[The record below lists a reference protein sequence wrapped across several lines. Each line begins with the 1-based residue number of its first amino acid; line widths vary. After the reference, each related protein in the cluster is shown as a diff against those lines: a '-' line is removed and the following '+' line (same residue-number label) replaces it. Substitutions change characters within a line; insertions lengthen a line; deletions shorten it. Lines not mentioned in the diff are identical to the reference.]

1 MNDPFENA
9 LHFLNDVK
17 NNLSQDD
24 QLLLERLQKPQNLVK
39 GQIEVKMDDGSVKKF
54 NAYRS
59 QHNDALGPF
68 KGGIRFHQQVSES
81 EVKALSLW
89 MSLKCSIAGIPY
101 GGGKGGVEV
110 DPSQL
115 SQAELERLSR
125 AYITFIADHIGVDK
139 DVPAPDVNTDGQ
151 IMAWMLDEYEK
162 IVGHHEPGALTGKP
176 LEIGGSEGRTKAT
189 GYGGYLAL
197 NMLRDHLQEK
207 FPDNAGA
214 WYHKPRNEV
223 TIAVQGFGN
232 VGYYFALTAA
242 AEGYRVV
249 AVSDS
254 KGAIY
259 VKEGLDPEATL
270 KCKEENGTVVECYC
284 TNGVCRRDHSADTKI
299 TNDQL
304 LELDVDIL
312 VPSALEGVIHAENA
326 DRIKAPVILELA
338 NGPITSEGDEILSKK
353 DIMIIPDIFANSGGV
368 TVSYLEWVQNRM
380 GYYWKEHEVDE
391 KLGEIM
397 SKAFASIWK
406 KYWDMTE
413 AGGSTTVRKAT
424 YVLAV
429 ERILKAERL
438 RR

>member
-1 MNDPFENA
+1 MY
-9 LHFLNDVK
+9 K
-17 NNLSQDD
+17 RQ
-24 QLLLERLQKPQNLVK
+24 
-39 GQIEVKMDDGSVKKF
+39 
-54 NAYRS
+54 
-59 QHNDALGPF
+59 
-68 KGGIRFHQQVSES
+68 
-81 EVKALSLW
+81 
-89 MSLKCSIAGIPY
+89 
-101 GGGKGGVEV
+101 
-110 DPSQL
+110 
-115 SQAELERLSR
+115 
-125 AYITFIADHIGVDK
+125 
-139 DVPAPDVNTDGQ
+139 
-151 IMAWMLDEYEK
+151 
-162 IVGHHEPGALTGKP
+162 
-176 LEIGGSEGRTKAT
+176 
-189 GYGGYLAL
+189 
-197 NMLRDHLQEK
+197 
-207 FPDNAGA
+207 
-214 WYHKPRNEV
+214 
-223 TIAVQGFGN
+223 
-232 VGYYFALTAA
+232 
-242 AEGYRVV
+242 
-249 AVSDS
+249 
-254 KGAIY
+254 
-259 VKEGLDPEATL
+259 
-270 KCKEENGTVVECYC
+270 
-284 TNGVCRRDHSADTKI
+284 GVCRRDHSADTKI